1 LDADGSL
8 STKHAVPRPAHEELM
23 PQLPSRPFARYASGG
38 SELLG
43 IPAWGDGTARHGY
56 GRPVFAECGYQ
67 CAYCG
72 FEMGAPY
79 EAWLNLSVD
88 HVVPAHLIKAGWPLE
103 WVLDRINLVTCCRAC
118 NEFTNGYR
126 LTNVASP
133 ATFAEFIAIRDR
145 AFDEKRDLARARHAV
160 ERERYV
166 AGRPAG
172 PSDVQ
177 EQVAHVTS
185 DAYNL
190 AMAPDKTEATEQP
203 LLSLAQAAL
212 ELGLSPGTLRNQV
225 LSGKLKAVK
234 LGSDWLVTP
243 AEVER
248 YRQTSLGR
256 RGRPRVVRVSP

>member
-1 LDADGSL
+1 M
-8 STKHAVPRPAHEELM
+8 TR
-23 PQLPSRPFARYASGG
+23 LPDRPFARYARGG

-79 EAWLNLSVD
+79 ENWLNLSVD
-88 HVVPAHLIKAGWPLE
+88 HVVPAHLVNAGWPRE

-118 NEFTNGYR
+118 NEFLNGYR
-126 LTNVASP
+126 LTGVP
-133 ATFAEFIAIRDR
+133 PPPTFAEFIATRDR
-145 AFDEKRDLARARHAV
+145 VFDEKTGHALKRHAI
-160 ERERYV
+160 ERERYA

-177 EQVAHVTS
+177 EQVAGMTS

-190 AMAPDKTEATEQP
+190 AAAPKDPT
-203 LLSLAQAAL
+203 
-212 ELGLSPGTLRNQV
+212 GRGGTR
-225 LSGKLKAVK
+225 A
-234 LGSDWLVTP
+234 
-243 AEVER
+243 
-248 YRQTSLGR
+248 
-256 RGRPRVVRVSP
+256 